1 MRNEEWDENIAGS
14 FNRSTIQPVGATGEA
29 LIWRLQKNCSMSPGQ
44 LAAILAIISV
54 PSLLAGVIFWMWGA
68 PLVLLFSI
76 LEVCVMATCFIHYAR
91 HAADAE
97 MVTVTHD
104 TIDVRIVSGAA
115 VLHKRFRISFAKL
128 HLLADTSN
136 LICISESGHIVK
148 IGSTLPRNL
157 RQKFFKELNF
167 AIQRGKF
174 EIYNTMCDRSV

>member
-1 MRNEEWDENIAGS
+1 VITTQTYKGNVTEA
-14 FNRSTIQPVGATGEA
+14 GEA
-29 LIWRLQKNCSMSPGQ
+29 LIWKLQKNCSMSPGQ

-54 PSLLAGVIFWMWGA
+54 PNLLAGVIFWTWGA
-68 PLVLLFSI
+68 PLVLVFSI
-76 LEVCVMATCFIHYAR
+76 LEVCVMAACFIHYAR

-115 VLHKRFRISFAKL
+115 VFHKRFRISFAKL
-128 HLLADTSN
+128 HMLADSSN

-167 AIQRGKF
+167 AIQRCKF
-174 EIYNTMCDRSV
+174 DFFNTRGTYEPS